1 MSFRLTQQMKVIGW
15 LTLLLCLWS
24 TGDLV
29 VDLVFEEPDVTA
41 DASTTAEEPGNAAEH
56 LLMPSQR
63 AGHSVADVFA
73 AAQATTM
80 MALLSTT
87 FTSPDHASLR
97 ASSSYHQPPPTGPLS
112 LSVSLR
118 I

>member
-1 MSFRLTQQMKVIGW
+1 MSFRFTQQMKVIGW

-24 TGDLV
+24 AGDLV
-29 VDLVFEEPDVTA
+29 VDLVFEDPDVTA
-41 DASTTAEEPGNAAEH
+41 DASAPDEEPGNAAEH

-63 AGHSVADVFA
+63 TGHSAEDVFA
-73 AAQATTM
+73 TAPATT

-87 FTSPDHASLR
+87 FTLPNHASLR
-97 ASSSYHQPPPTGPLS
+97 AAASSHQPPPIGPLP
-112 LSVSLR
+112 LSAPLR

>member
-1 MSFRLTQQMKVIGW
+1 MSFRFAQQMKIIGW

-29 VDLVFEEPDVTA
+29 VDLVFEDPDVTA
-41 DASTTAEEPGNAAEH
+41 DASAPAEEPGNAAEH
-56 LLMPSQR
+56 LLLPTQR
-63 AGHSVADVFA
+63 TGHSAADTITATPA
-73 AAQATTM
+73 ADPAV
-80 MALLSTT
+80 LSTA
-87 FTSPDHASLR
+87 FTLPDNASLR

-112 LSVSLR
+112 LSVLLR